1 MAYNSF
7 RMSTLH
13 FMMLE
18 RSVVDPLASYWRN
31 LAGTTLLRNGNV
43 RRQHHDVSVWAS
55 TNLEIADHDVVEE
68 QECSAFACGPHERI
82 EMRNT
87 SVVFTTEA
95 RFGIHPWRNGLVRA
109 NIGNKK

>member
-18 RSVVDPLASYWRN
+18 RNVVDPLASYWRN

-43 RRQHHDVSVWAS
+43 RRQKHDVSVWAS
-55 TNLEIADHDVVEE
+55 MNLEIADHDEVKEFRVSSLS
-68 QECSAFACGPHERI
+68 SAAE
-82 EMRNT
+82 
-87 SVVFTTEA
+87 
-95 RFGIHPWRNGLVRA
+95 
-109 NIGNKK
+109 